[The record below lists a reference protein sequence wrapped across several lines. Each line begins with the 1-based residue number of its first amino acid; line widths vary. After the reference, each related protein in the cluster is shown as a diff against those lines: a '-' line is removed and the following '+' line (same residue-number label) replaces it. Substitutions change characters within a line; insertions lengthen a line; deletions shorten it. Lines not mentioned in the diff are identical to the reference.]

1 MDLMWC
7 GDLIMSSQRKQKG
20 VALIAVL
27 WVTAFLA
34 AIASTVAHQSRTS
47 LQLTKNRI
55 DMLEMKQ
62 VAESAILLRVADE
75 INSPSNASNSLGDL
89 LIPSLPE
96 GIRVQLSIEDEAGKI
111 DLNSAP
117 AVVIQS
123 LFLEVGL
130 DEDQSLSLTNAIL
143 DWRDEDE
150 FTRAN
155 GAEDVDY
162 FKAGY
167 TYGSKDADFERIE
180 ELQLVYGMSAELFS
194 ILSPYLTVYT
204 QDFGVNVSV
213 ASDLVKRV
221 VSNAALLS
229 QPLEDGELIED
240 QEEFTSLTQGYVY
253 NVQAKA
259 TASSGVNHQLSAIV
273 RIERG
278 NIYEPFTVLKWVQK

>member
-1 MDLMWC
+1 MKK
-7 GDLIMSSQRKQKG
+7 STTRQKG

-62 VAESAILLRVADE
+62 VAESAILLRIADE
-75 INSPSNASNSLGDL
+75 INSPSIASSSLGEL
-89 LIPSLPE
+89 LIPALPE
-96 GIRVQLSIEDEAGKI
+96 GVRVQLSIEDESGKI

-117 AVVIQS
+117 AVIIQS

-130 DEDQSLSLTNAIL
+130 EEDQSLSLTNAIL
-143 DWRDEDE
+143 DWRDEDD

-155 GAEDVDY
+155 GAEDVEY
-162 FKAGY
+162 LKAGY
-167 TYGSKDADFERIE
+167 SYGSRDADFERVE
-180 ELQLVYGMSAELFS
+180 ELQLVYGMNAELFS
-194 ILSPYLTVYT
+194 LVSPYLTVHT
-204 QDFGVNVSV
+204 QDFGVNLSV
-213 ASDLVKRV
+213 ASNLVQRV

-253 NVQAKA
+253 NVNAKA
-259 TASSGVNHQLSAIV
+259 TANSGVNHQLSAIV

-278 NIYEPFTVLKWVQK
+278 NIYEPFTVLKWIQK